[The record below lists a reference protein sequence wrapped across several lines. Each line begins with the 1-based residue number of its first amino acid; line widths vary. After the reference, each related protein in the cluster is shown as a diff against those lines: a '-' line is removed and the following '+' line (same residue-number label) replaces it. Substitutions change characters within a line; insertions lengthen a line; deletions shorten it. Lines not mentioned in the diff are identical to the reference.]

1 MRNHALLILICLA
14 AFLPGIASLPPIDR
28 DEPRFTQASRQMAES
43 GDYVDIRFQ
52 DVSRYKKPI
61 GIYWL
66 QNAAVA
72 LSGQGGD
79 APIWVY
85 RLVSVLAG
93 IVAVCAT
100 FAAGRHLFDERTGLI
115 AAIALAG
122 IFGLAFEARIAKTD
136 ATLLAMTVL
145 AQGALARIYLAG
157 RSSEKPPRFA
167 FWLFW
172 IVTGASVLVK
182 GPIGPLVSGL
192 TIAALAIFDRDRR
205 WLRHLRPLP
214 GIALMALIVAPWI
227 VAISAK
233 AGWAFWEESVGK
245 DMLGKVS
252 GGQESHGF
260 PPGYYV
266 LTYSLMLF
274 PFGALALSGG
284 LAALRRFRSD
294 PRLMFLLAWYVP
306 WWIVC
311 EVMPTKLPHYVLPAY
326 PALLLLMAWWL
337 EGGGTGAGQAA
348 EPRWQRWLVL
358 AGRIGV
364 AGATLGLAALAVGLP
379 IYFGSVSGWGIVSA
393 VAFLVAGWLGLGLR
407 GNLPPVR
414 RIAGA
419 TVASIVAMGLLAG
432 KVLPG
437 IDQIWPS
444 RAIAATF
451 VANRPC
457 PDSTLVSAGYAEPSL
472 VFLAGTKTLLTDGSG
487 AAAKQQEDAC
497 AVAAVESDNE
507 PAFQAAFEGRAAKPQ
522 SIGKIEGFN
531 FSNGRAVS
539 INLYRL
545 PGSR

>member
-1 MRNHALLILICLA
+1 MRSYALLILLCLA

-66 QNAAVA
+66 QNVAVA
-72 LSGQGGD
+72 ISGQGGD
-79 APIWVY
+79 APIWIY

-100 FAAGRHLFDERTGLI
+100 FATGRHLFNERTGLI

-145 AQGALARIYLAG
+145 AQGALARLYLDA
-157 RSSEKPPRFA
+157 RKDEKPPRFA

-172 IVTGASVLVK
+172 IATGASVLVK
-182 GPIGPLVSGL
+182 GPIGPLLSAL
-192 TIAALAIFDRDRR
+192 TVATLAVFDRDRR
-205 WLRHLRPLP
+205 WLRQLRLLP
-214 GIALMALIVAPWI
+214 GIAVMALIVAPWI

-233 AGWAFWEESVGK
+233 AGWAFWQESVGK

-266 LTYSLMLF
+266 LTYSLMIF
-274 PFGALALSGG
+274 PFGALALGGG
-284 LAALRRFRSD
+284 LAALSRFRSD
-294 PRLMFLLAWYVP
+294 RRLMFLLAWYVP

-337 EGGGTGAGQAA
+337 ETAGQDSISG
-348 EPRWQRWLVL
+348 PRWQRWLIL

-364 AGATLGLAALAVGLP
+364 AGVTLGLAALAAGLP
-379 IYFGSVSGWGIVSA
+379 IYFGGVSAWGIVCA
-393 VAFLVAGWLGLGLR
+393 IAFLVAGWLGLGLA
-407 GNLPPVR
+407 GGLSPLR
-414 RIAGA
+414 RVAGA
-419 TVASIVAMGLLAG
+419 AIASILAMGLLAG
-432 KVLPG
+432 KVLPA
-437 IDQIWPS
+437 IDQMWPS
-444 RAIAATF
+444 RAIASAF
-451 VANRPC
+451 AANRPC
-457 PDSTLVSAGYAEPSL
+457 PGATLASAGYAEPSL
-472 VFLAGTKTLLTDGSG
+472 VFLAGTRTLLTDGGG
-487 AAAKQQEDAC
+487 AAARLQEDKC
-497 AVAAVESDNE
+497 AVAAVDASQE
-507 PAFQAAFEGRAAKPQ
+507 PAFQAAFESKARKPEVIAKV
-522 SIGKIEGFN
+522 EGFN
-531 FSNGRAVS
+531 FSNGRAIS
-539 INLYRL
+539 IAFYRL
-545 PGSR
+545 PAEQ